1 MAENVNFSVQRL
13 HFTSADGKTR
23 GILIFIYLNFLIYVF
38 LYQIFYFLFSLLQMV
53 RPEIWPP
60 TLFTPES
67 WCIIDFLDALASL
80 KTMFKIKGILHQK
93 IFYCLNLIFWI
104 IMGCGIAR
112 FGWKGLK
119 TTET

>member
-93 IFYCLNLIFWI
+93 NFYCLNLTFWI
-104 IMGCGIAR
+104 IMGCGIAH